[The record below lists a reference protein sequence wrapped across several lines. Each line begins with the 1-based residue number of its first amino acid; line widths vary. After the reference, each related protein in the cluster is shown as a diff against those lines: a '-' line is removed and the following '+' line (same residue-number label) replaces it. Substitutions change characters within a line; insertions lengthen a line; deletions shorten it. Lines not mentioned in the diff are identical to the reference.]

1 MGHSHCG
8 VSSVGHR
15 TPIATHCYGRAP
27 ARMLMRKGGV
37 WEREGASLITKIS
50 QASGRKNNR
59 GGAGVILLHRSE
71 RFFRGRRCLG
81 FLKNLGKVLTANRE
95 EMTGGKGRWL
105 SPWKGEGGG
114 AQLDAKL
121 GLCKKSLHLCL
132 HPETLRG
139 VLEPS
144 ELWSIG
150 QEISADSMKYQRER
164 SRFTS
169 SHCRSSW
176 MLFMGS

>member
-1 MGHSHCG
+1 MHTQQGPGCSKLGTRHNVLWERAPHSQASRLLELLMGHSHCG

-15 TPIATHCYGRAP
+15 TPIATHCYGLAP
-27 ARMLMRKGGV
+27 VRMLMRKGGV

-50 QASGRKNNR
+50 QASGRKITE
-59 GGAGVILLHRSE
+59 GAGVILLHRSE

-121 GLCKKSLHLCL
+121 
-132 HPETLRG
+132 
-139 VLEPS
+139 
-144 ELWSIG
+144 
-150 QEISADSMKYQRER
+150 
-164 SRFTS
+164 
-169 SHCRSSW
+169 
-176 MLFMGS
+176 